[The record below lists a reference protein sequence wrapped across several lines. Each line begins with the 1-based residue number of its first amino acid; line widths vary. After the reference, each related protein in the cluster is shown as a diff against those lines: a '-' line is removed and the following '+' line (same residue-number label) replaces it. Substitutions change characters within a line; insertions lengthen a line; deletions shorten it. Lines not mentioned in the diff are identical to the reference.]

1 MPLAVLLVA
10 VEVALPAVAVLQ
22 VHGPGALVPVP
33 GGTGVGVIAIHE
45 AVLELAL

>member
-10 VEVALPAVAVLQ
+10 VDVVLPVVAVLKF
-22 VHGPGALVPVP
+22 HGPGALVPIP
-33 GGTGVGVIAIHE
+33 GGGGVGVVAIHE